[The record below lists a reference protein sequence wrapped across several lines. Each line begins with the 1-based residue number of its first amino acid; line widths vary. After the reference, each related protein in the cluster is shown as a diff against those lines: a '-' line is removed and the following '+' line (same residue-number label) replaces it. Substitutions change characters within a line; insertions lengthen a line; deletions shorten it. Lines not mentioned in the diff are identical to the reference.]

1 MFHSGVFRI
10 FLAAHFLGSQ
20 LQAVTI
26 SHTEAGKH
34 VGQEV
39 EVTGTVEMQNEKPK
53 IILRTADSIR
63 ISSTAPAAEAPQ
75 TTEPAAPAHFVIEA
89 LDAAP
94 RREAQGGEGLAA
106 LSRGKF
112 LGIREAGVKNV
123 RHESQSGRGGL
134 DPAGFAQALDWFAG
148 PE

>member
-10 FLAAHFLGSQ
+10 FLAALFLGSQ

-75 TTEPAAPAHFVIEA
+75 TTEPAAPAHFVIQA
-89 LDAAP
+89 AMRHLDEKHNGAKDWP
-94 RREAQGGEGLAA
+94 LYLGGNSSG
-106 LSRGKF
+106 
-112 LGIREAGVKNV
+112 
-123 RHESQSGRGGL
+123 SGRRV
-134 DPAGFAQALDWFAG
+134 
-148 PE
+148 